1 MTNYVLVSHGGSMP
15 ETPEEGVRFMQ
26 AWTDWYDELGARIV
40 DRGNPMAVKK
50 QIAPDGSVSDDSGTM
65 NGYIIIRADSLDEAV
80 ALAKGCPVLGGGS
93 TLQVVE
99 TYPMM

>member
-1 MTNYVLVSHGGSMP
+1 
-15 ETPEEGVRFMQ
+15 
-26 AWTDWYDELGARIV
+26 
-40 DRGNPMAVKK
+40 MAVKK

-99 TYPMM
+99 TYAMM

>member
-50 QIAPDGSVSDDSGTM
+50 QIAPDG
-65 NGYIIIRADSLDEAV
+65 YIIIRADSLDEAV

-99 TYPMM
+99 TYAMM